1 MADWPLYDDCGR
13 GAPDPGGIVKRS
25 LATVSLGCNT
35 TIAKACGLD
44 AATRAI
50 PQEWQDAL
58 CQCGKKGTPMETVNK
73 KVLFIDNF
81 DSFTYNLVDDFAKR
95 QCLTR
100 VYRADTSIEDLKAVA
115 ADFEPDLLVI
125 SPGPGNPDTAG
136 VSLEAVGHFKDK
148 LPIFGVCLGH
158 QTIVQYFGGK
168 IGHAPEPMHGKPSR
182 ITHNEQGVF
191 RGVEN
196 PLQAGRYHSLTALSL
211 PDCLEKTGEFEGI
224 VMAVEHRQWPI
235 FGVQFHPESIL
246 TPAGGKI
253 IQNVLQ
259 IAVTRK
265 QTVGS

>member
-1 MADWPLYDDCGR
+1 MK
-13 GAPDPGGIVKRS
+13 GI
-25 LATVSLGCNT
+25 
-35 TIAKACGLD
+35 
-44 AATRAI
+44 
-50 PQEWQDAL
+50 
-58 CQCGKKGTPMETVNK
+58 PMESTEK

-95 QCLTR
+95 QCQTR
-100 VYRADTSIEDLKAVA
+100 VYRADTSIEDLKTVA
-115 ADFEPDLLVI
+115 EEFDPDLLVI

-136 VSLEAVGHFKDK
+136 VSLDAVGYFKNK

-158 QTIVQYFGGK
+158 QIIVQHFGGK

-182 ITHNEQGVF
+182 ISHNEKGLFQGV
-191 RGVEN
+191 ES
-196 PLQAGRYHSLTALSL
+196 PLQAGRYHSLMAQSL
-211 PDCLEKTGEFEGI
+211 PECLEKTGEFEGI
-224 VMAVEHRQWPI
+224 VMAVQHKQWPI

-259 IAVTRK
+259 IAANRK